1 MWFVQQDRP
10 VLIGE
15 KQDARTAGA
24 AFIASGIAQIIEQ
37 RFRFCEREILWSDF
51 SFAISFSFC
60 PVFIPPA

>member
-37 RFRFCEREILWSDF
+37 RFRFCEREILWSGF
-51 SFAISFSFC
+51 
-60 PVFIPPA
+60 